1 MSVATAQTI
10 GRSSDPDPHREGPFH
25 GRGDLSSPSRSPI
38 GERGPWLVP
47 DLLDRQ
53 TAGRQQTEQLG
64 LGAGVLRQLEPG
76 AFTDAVF
83 GVPTV
88 TDILR
93 ELEKPGRDPHPAF
106 KTASLPSGT
115 TAPEARATTRAV
127 TRAGCG
133 DCPATSPARRCNRR
147 LQADRPVPRERLQKP
162 TAVIALWSI
171 SG

>member
-1 MSVATAQTI
+1 MATAQTI
-10 GRSSDPDPHREGPFH
+10 GRNSDPDPHREGPFH

-93 ELEKPGRDPHPAF
+93 ELEKPGRDPRPAF

-115 TAPEARATTRAV
+115 TAPEATRSHPSSDQSGVRGLPGNKSGPAV
-127 TRAGCG
+127 Q
-133 DCPATSPARRCNRR
+133 PPTSGR
-147 LQADRPVPRERLQKP
+147 
-162 TAVIALWSI
+162 
-171 SG
+171 